1 MDLDALAAARHDDWQ
16 RLDVLARQRRLA
28 GPETDELI
36 ERYQAGASDLSLVKS
51 TAGSTALGDR
61 LSISLARARLKF
73 TGAPENPLRQLSRFA
88 GVSLPAALYRLR
100 WLTLAVA
107 VATFVIAGLYA
118 WWISGDPRAI
128 AALGSEGEL
137 EQLAEE
143 GFVAY
148 YSENPAA
155 SFAGMVW
162 TNNAWIAAQCVA
174 FGVLGVWVPW
184 VILQNAQ
191 NLGVTAAVM
200 FAYDEAD
207 TFFLYIAPH
216 GLLELT
222 CVFVA
227 AAAGLRI
234 FWAWVAPGATP
245 PRHRPRRRRPVAV
258 HGRDRA
264 RVLPLRRRPHRGLR
278 DAGTVAVGGEDRHRR
293 GSARRIPRVHARARR
308 SCSTRRRDRRPRRV
322 RRGGDAGRRRLSSQP
337 AGSRPRTG
345 DDVGFAGHSPI
356 RRTG

>member
-1 MDLDALAAARHDDWQ
+1 MDLDALASARHDDWE
-16 RLDVLARQRRLA
+16 RLDALAGRRRLD
-28 GPETDELI
+28 GPEADELI
-36 ERYQAGASDLSLVKS
+36 ERYQAGASDLSLVKT

-61 LSISLARARLKF
+61 LSVSLARARLTF
-73 TGAPENPLRQLSRFA
+73 TGSPENPLRQFTRFA
-88 GVSLPAALYRLR
+88 VVSLPAALYRLR

-107 VATFVIAGLYA
+107 LATFIVAALYA
-118 WWISGDPRAI
+118 WWIGSDPRVLST
-128 AALGSEGEL
+128 LGTEREFR
-137 EQLAEE
+137 QLAEE

-155 SFAGMVW
+155 SFAGSVW

-184 VILQNAQ
+184 VVLQNAQ
-191 NLGVTAAVM
+191 SLGVTAAIM

-234 FWAWVAPGATP
+234 FWAWVAPG
-245 PRHRPRRRRPVAV
+245 PRS
-258 HGRDRA
+258 
-264 RVLPLRRRPHRGLR
+264 RGLALAEDAR
-278 DAGTVAVGGEDRHRR
+278 SLFSVAIGLVFFLFVSGLIEGFVTPAPWPWPVKIGIGVLALGGFLAYMLVLGRRAWLAGETGDLLEFDAGATRIVAG
-293 GSARRIPRVHARARR
+293 
-308 SCSTRRRDRRPRRV
+308 
-322 RRGGDAGRRRLSSQP
+322 
-337 AGSRPRTG
+337 
-345 DDVGFAGHSPI
+345 
-356 RRTG
+356 